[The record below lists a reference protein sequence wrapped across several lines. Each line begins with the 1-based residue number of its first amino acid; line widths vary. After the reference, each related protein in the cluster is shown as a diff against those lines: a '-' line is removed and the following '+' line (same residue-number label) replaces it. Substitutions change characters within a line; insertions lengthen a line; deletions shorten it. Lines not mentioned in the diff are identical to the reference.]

1 MYDVF
6 SEGSNPIDKLLFP
19 SHLEVP
25 DWQDIPSA
33 FSILSMLHKAR
44 NGITQHSQMLE
55 MMDAFYMFLTSL
67 QCFCKNRSLVLFHL
81 QEELRINSISCI
93 GCRY

>member
-6 SEGSNPIDKLLFP
+6 DTTGRNAIDKFLLP
-19 SHLEVP
+19 NHLEVP
-25 DWQDIPSA
+25 DWQDFPSA

-55 MMDAFYMFLTSL
+55 MMDSFNMLLTSL
-67 QCFCKNRSLVLFHL
+67 Q
-81 QEELRINSISCI
+81 
-93 GCRY
+93 